1 MEALH
6 DVGGQE
12 RKLKENRIFFCRR
25 YCKAPWIFLLQDH
38 GFGGNYAGF
47 GHGTLMEKV
56 MEANDCWPKN
66 VICSEDT
73 RIWNHYEKVDADPV
87 IGGLHRNLRFLYKRC
102 AF

>member
-1 MEALH
+1 
-6 DVGGQE
+6 
-12 RKLKENRIFFCRR
+12 
-25 YCKAPWIFLLQDH
+25 
-38 GFGGNYAGF
+38 
-47 GHGTLMEKV
+47 MEKV

-73 RIWNHYEKVDADPV
+73 IIWNHYEKVDADPV